1 MSIQKDYE
9 RSLRRL
15 KESVY
20 RTEQLG
26 YVVPRCIDVILS
38 KVKPPDQVKSRKYL
52 VMLMLVS
59 QTCDNLRSA
68 LAMREQLV
76 VKMALLS
83 RKHPTPEIQ
92 RRIRRLEELVN
103 NQDKNI
109 EGQRLL
115 LNYRADIL
123 TDILDGKEPNSRYT

>member
-15 KESVY
+15 KESVH

-26 YVVPRCIDVILS
+26 YIVPRCVDVVLS
-38 KVKPPDQVKSRKYL
+38 KVKPPDQVVSRKYL
-52 VMLMLVS
+52 VMLLLFS
-59 QTCDNLRSA
+59 QSSENLRSA
-68 LAMREQLV
+68 LTMREQLV

-103 NQDKNI
+103 NQDRNI
-109 EGQRLL
+109 ESQLL
-115 LNYRADIL
+115 LLDYRANIL
-123 TDILDGKEPNSRYT
+123 IDILDGKEPNSRYT

>member
-1 MSIQKDYE
+1 M
-9 RSLRRL
+9 
-15 KESVY
+15 
-20 RTEQLG
+20 
-26 YVVPRCIDVILS
+26 PRCIDVILS

>member
-26 YVVPRCIDVILS
+26 YVVPRCVDVVLS
-38 KVKPPDQVKSRKYL
+38 RVKSPDQVVSRKYL
-52 VMLMLVS
+52 VMLMLFS
-59 QTCDNLRSA
+59 QSCENLRSA
-68 LAMREQLV
+68 LTMREQLV

-103 NQDKNI
+103 NQDRNI
-109 EGQRLL
+109 ESQRLL
-115 LNYRADIL
+115 LDYRANVLI
-123 TDILDGKEPNSRYT
+123 DILDGKEPNSRYT

>member
-1 MSIQKDYE
+1 MTIQKDYE

-15 KESVY
+15 KESVH

-26 YVVPRCIDVILS
+26 YIVPRCVDVVLS
-38 KVKPPDQVKSRKYL
+38 KVKPPDQVVSRKYL
-52 VMLMLVS
+52 VMLLLFS
-59 QTCDNLRSA
+59 QSSENLRAA
-68 LAMREQLV
+68 LTMREQLV

>member
-1 MSIQKDYE
+1 MTIQKDYE

-15 KESVY
+15 KGSVH

-26 YVVPRCIDVILS
+26 YIVPRCVDVVLS
-38 KVKPPDQVKSRKYL
+38 KVKPPDQVVSRKYL
-52 VMLMLVS
+52 VMLLLFS
-59 QTCDNLRSA
+59 QSSENLRAA
-68 LAMREQLV
+68 LTMREQLV

-103 NQDKNI
+103 NQDRNI
-109 EGQRLL
+109 ESQLMLL
-115 LNYRADIL
+115 EYRANIL
-123 TDILDGKEPNSRYT
+123 IDILDGKEPNSRYT

>member
-15 KESVY
+15 KESVH

-26 YVVPRCIDVILS
+26 YIVPRCVDVALS
-38 KVKPPDQVKSRKYL
+38 RVKSPDQVVSRKYL
-52 VMLMLVS
+52 VMLMLFS
-59 QTCDNLRSA
+59 QSCENLRSA
-68 LAMREQLV
+68 LTMREQLV

-103 NQDKNI
+103 NQDRNI
-109 EGQRLL
+109 ESQRLL
-115 LNYRADIL
+115 LDYRANVLI
-123 TDILDGKEPNSRYT
+123 DILDGKEPNSRYT

>member
-26 YVVPRCIDVILS
+26 YVVPRCVDVVLS
-38 KVKPPDQVKSRKYL
+38 RVKSPDQVVSRKYL
-52 VMLMLVS
+52 VMLMLFS
-59 QTCDNLRSA
+59 QSCENLRSA
-68 LAMREQLV
+68 LTMREQLV

-103 NQDKNI
+103 NQDRNI
-109 EGQRLL
+109 ESQRLL
-115 LNYRADIL
+115 LDYRANIL
-123 TDILDGKEPNSRYT
+123 IDILDGKEPNSRYT

>member
-9 RSLRRL
+9 RSLRQL
-15 KESVY
+15 KESVH

-26 YVVPRCIDVILS
+26 YIVPRCVDVVLS
-38 KVKPPDQVKSRKYL
+38 RVKSPDQVVSRKYL
-52 VMLMLVS
+52 VMLMLFS
-59 QTCDNLRSA
+59 QSCENLRSA
-68 LAMREQLV
+68 LTMREQLV

-103 NQDKNI
+103 NQDRNI
-109 EGQRLL
+109 ESQRLL
-115 LNYRADIL
+115 LDYRANVLI
-123 TDILDGKEPNSRYT
+123 DILDGKEPNSRYT

>member
-38 KVKPPDQVKSRKYL
+38 KVKPPDQVQSRKYL

-68 LAMREQLV
+68 LTMREQLV

-103 NQDKNI
+103 SQDKNI

-115 LNYRADIL
+115 LDYRANIL
-123 TDILDGKEPNSRYT
+123 TDILDGKEPNSRYI

>member
-15 KESVY
+15 KESVH

-26 YVVPRCIDVILS
+26 YIVPRCVDVVLS
-38 KVKPPDQVKSRKYL
+38 RVKSPDQVVSRKYL
-52 VMLMLVS
+52 VMLMLFS
-59 QTCDNLRSA
+59 QSCENLRSA

-103 NQDKNI
+103 NQDRNI
-109 EGQRLL
+109 ESQRLL
-115 LNYRADIL
+115 LDYRANVLI
-123 TDILDGKEPNSRYT
+123 DILDGKEPNSRYT